1 MLWVLLALTGAV
13 TNAGY
18 YVTTKKMLQ
27 SINPHVLAAGSFLT
41 TALFLLLVSSHSG
54 IPVIGDRFLFAVS
67 ITASLNII
75 ATLLTYRALATTDI
89 SLAVPMI
96 SFTPVFLIGTS
107 FLLLHELP
115 TIGGA
120 IGILII
126 VSGSYVLNL
135 SPGQKSIADPIRS
148 IARHPGVLYM
158 LVVAFLYSIT
168 VNFDKMVVQE
178 SDTVFGS
185 AILFVVLGSAFV
197 IIALFSC
204 LDACTLR
211 WIKKDLPKTTELKPV
226 FPGFR
231 YRWVAGA
238 FIFIGLLITLEAM
251 VINYAYTLQIVPYVI
266 AFKRMSIV
274 LTVLIGAIVFRE
286 SDLGRRLAGAVLMV
300 LGAVLIL
307 VTL

>member
-18 YVTTKKMLQ
+18 YVATKKMLQ

-41 TALFLLLVSSHSG
+41 TALFLLLISSRYG
-54 IPVIGDRFLFAVS
+54 IPVIGDRFLCAIA
-67 ITASLNII
+67 ITASLNVI
-75 ATLLTYRALATTDI
+75 ATILTYRALATTDI
-89 SLAVPMI
+89 SLAIPMI

-115 TIGGA
+115 TTGGA

-135 SPGQKSIADPIRS
+135 SPGQKSIADPIHS

-158 LVVAFLYSIT
+158 LIVAFLYAIA

-185 AILFVVLGSAFV
+185 AIVFVVIGGAFV
-197 IIALFSC
+197 IIAFFSC
-204 LDACTLR
+204 RNACTLR
-211 WIKKDLPKTTELKPV
+211 GIKKDLPAATELKPAS
-226 FPGFR
+226 PGSR
-231 YRWVAGA
+231 YHWMAGA
-238 FIFIGLLITLEAM
+238 FIFIGLLITLEAI

-274 LTVLIGAIVFRE
+274 LTVLSGAIVFRE
-286 SDLGRRLAGAVLMV
+286 SDIGRRLAGAVLMV